1 MIGKQV
7 KGKSFRGVLNYLHSK
22 EDSKL
27 IGGNMFGKSPR
38 TLAAEFKAARD
49 LNPRLQK
56 AVYHASLSL
65 PKTEQLDDESWNAIA
80 DDYMQGMGFE
90 GSQYVVYRH
99 HDTDHDH
106 AHIVASR
113 TRITDGSTVND
124 SWERLRSQNVI
135 RKLEQDYQL
144 EEVAPSW
151 EHERRGQTT
160 GERRQLDRTQEG
172 SQRKK
177 LQDSIDDAAQ
187 DGLTMPQLL
196 VRLKDD
202 GIDAQVKFTRTG
214 QVKGIS
220 YGTEDGFAF
229 SGTKLG
235 QAYTF
240 PGLQKHRGVSYD
252 PQMMREIVTTNR
264 RSPAT
269 PQQQRDQQQQRTQ
282 TVAPIAAYFL
292 NNEGETHFE
301 GSDHTINWDK
311 ESQTMSLTENLSGR
325 TVMKAEWDGE
335 QWQDRG
341 SSLNQDLTDYF
352 DTVVFPKAKEN
363 RQALEEEQRQR
374 QRERERQRGLEL

>member
-1 MIGKQV
+1 VIGKQV

-56 AVYHASLSL
+56 AVYHSSLSL

-177 LQDSIDDAAQ
+177 LQDSIE
-187 DGLTMPQLL
+187 MQLRM
-196 VRLKDD
+196 V
-202 GIDAQVKFTRTG
+202 
-214 QVKGIS
+214 
-220 YGTEDGFAF
+220 
-229 SGTKLG
+229 
-235 QAYTF
+235 
-240 PGLQKHRGVSYD
+240 
-252 PQMMREIVTTNR
+252 
-264 RSPAT
+264 
-269 PQQQRDQQQQRTQ
+269 
-282 TVAPIAAYFL
+282 
-292 NNEGETHFE
+292 
-301 GSDHTINWDK
+301 
-311 ESQTMSLTENLSGR
+311 
-325 TVMKAEWDGE
+325 
-335 QWQDRG
+335 
-341 SSLNQDLTDYF
+341 
-352 DTVVFPKAKEN
+352 
-363 RQALEEEQRQR
+363 
-374 QRERERQRGLEL
+374 